1 MNKYGSLLA
10 LAIQDSSGR
19 AFDNIMYVFFAC
31 AVWFMLRYY
40 VCVRYDID
48 VLIYLAKDWI
58 LALGGVCIK
67 HLGDLNL
74 RAVVI
79 LD

>member
-19 AFDNIMYVFFAC
+19 AFDNIMDVLFAC

-40 VCVRYDID
+40 VCVRYDVD
-48 VLIYLAKDWI
+48 VLIYLVEDWI
-58 LALGGVCIK
+58 FALSGVSIE
-67 HLGDLNL
+67 LLENLDL
-74 RAVVI
+74 RVVVI